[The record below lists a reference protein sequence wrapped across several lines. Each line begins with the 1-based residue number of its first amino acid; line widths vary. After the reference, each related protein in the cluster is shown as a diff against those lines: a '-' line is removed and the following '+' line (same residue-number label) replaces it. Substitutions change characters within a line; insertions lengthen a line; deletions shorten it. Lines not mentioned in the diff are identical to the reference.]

1 MQQKYTLYRQLIMQN
16 SNKPEFSTL
25 LRTILRN
32 EFYSIMVMEHI
43 VPTFKELSSLQ
54 AIGKFMTSIYYH
66 VNIQLAKF
74 ITQYSCLKSDQCNLI
89 AISQPYCMF
98 TKSILS

>member
-32 EFYSIMVMEHI
+32 EFYSIMIMEHI
-43 VPTFKELSSLQ
+43 VPTFKQLSSLQ
-54 AIGKFMTSIYYH
+54 AIGEFMTSIHYI
-66 VNIQLAKF
+66 NIQLKIIHYIF
-74 ITQYSCLKSDQCNLI
+74 L
-89 AISQPYCMF
+89 
-98 TKSILS
+98 